1 MKDPR
6 VYSVWSSKQQEGLY
20 FVILRKY
27 YFSSTYIIKIFGLST
42 TWRIAPAVF
51 TLSLYT
57 EAECVTKK
65 KKRIINNFLLLFWG
79 ILVPGHNQRLTNWE
93 HSSNFRATS
102 LISSF

>member
-27 YFSSTYIIKIFGLST
+27 FFSSTYIIKIFGLST

-65 KKRIINNFLLLFWG
+65 KK
-79 ILVPGHNQRLTNWE
+79 E
-93 HSSNFRATS
+93 EEKKKKKKDY
-102 LISSF
+102 